1 MGREQPIMHKMRGT
15 TAAGAVAGITV
26 LTLSVLLGMADA
38 APLGH
43 QGTESTFGIC
53 HSSGS
58 HDDTAAAISR
68 RVLRWVQR
76 RAPETPH
83 VAVRMDDPYL
93 GINCYLNSSQHFY
106 SASVVKTIILA
117 TLLNKREREHLS
129 LLSDRERQLARAMIT
144 ESDNNAATALW
155 DQDGMKNLTYFLQ
168 VAGMHNTQ
176 LNPSWGLTRITAQD
190 ETKLLR
196 DILLRPNS
204 VLDTHGQDYEL
215 KLMGQVIPSQR
226 WGVSAST
233 PIAFTVH
240 IKNGWAPLPY
250 VSSPWYV
257 NSTGA
262 FTTTNS
268 ARDYTIVVLTSG
280 SADETTG
287 ITTVE
292 DVAGPI
298 NRALG
303 GIAAKFGPAHSK
315 PYPSWNIPDE
325 PVPPAPGR

>member
-43 QGTESTFGIC
+43 HGTESTFGIC

-58 HDDTAAAISR
+58 QDALAAAISR

-76 RAPETPH
+76 RAPETPSI
-83 VAVRMDDPYL
+83 AVRMDDPYL
-93 GINCYLNSSQHFY
+93 RINCYLNSSQHYY

-117 TLLNKREREHLS
+117 TMLNKREREHLS
-129 LLSDRERQLARAMIT
+129 LLSTRERQLARAMIT
-144 ESDNNAATALW
+144 ESDNNAATAPW
-155 DQDGMKNLTYFLQ
+155 EQDGMKNLTYFLDA
-168 VAGMHNTQ
+168 AGLHDTR
-176 LNPSWGLTRITAQD
+176 LNPAWGLTQITAQD
-190 ETKLLR
+190 ETILLR
-196 DILLRPNS
+196 NILLRPNT
-204 VLDTHGQDYEL
+204 VLNTHAQSYEL
-215 KLMGQVIPSQR
+215 KLMAQVIPSQH

-233 PIAFTVH
+233 PRAFTVC
-240 IKNGWAPLPY
+240 IKNGWAPLPN
-250 VSSPWYV
+250 VNSHWFV

-262 FTTTNS
+262 FTTSNA

-280 SADETTG
+280 NADETTG
-287 ITTVE
+287 VTTIE

-303 GIAAKFGPAHSK
+303 GVAAKFGPAHTT

-325 PVPPAPGR
+325 PVPPVPGR

>member
-1 MGREQPIMHKMRGT
+1 MHKMRGT

-129 LLSDRERQLARAMIT
+129 LLSDRERTLARAMIT

-325 PVPPAPGR
+325 PVPSAPGR

>member
-1 MGREQPIMHKMRGT
+1 MPKMREA
-15 TAAGAVAGITV
+15 TAAGLVAGVAV
-26 LTLSVLLGMADA
+26 LTLSAFLGMADA
-38 APLGH
+38 APLAH
-43 QGTESTFGIC
+43 RAPESATGIC

-58 HDDTAAAISR
+58 HDSTAAAISR

-129 LLSDRERQLARAMIT
+129 LLSDRERTLARAMIT

-215 KLMGQVIPSQR
+215 KLMGQVIASQR

-233 PIAFTVH
+233 PIAFTLH

-250 VSSPWYV
+250 TSSSWYV

-280 SADETTG
+280 NADETTG

>member
-1 MGREQPIMHKMRGT
+1 MHKMRRT
-15 TAAGAVAGITV
+15 TAAGVVAGITA
-26 LTLSVLLGMADA
+26 LTLSILLGMADA
-38 APLGH
+38 APLVH
-43 QGTESTFGIC
+43 RAPESSTGIC
-53 HSSGS
+53 HSYGS
-58 HDDTAAAISR
+58 HADLAAAISR

-93 GINCYLNSSQHFY
+93 NINCYLNSSQHYY

-117 TLLNKREREHLS
+117 TLLNKRQREHLS
-129 LLSDRERQLARAMIT
+129 LLSTRERQLARAMIT

-155 DQDGMKNLTYFLQ
+155 DQDGMKNLTYFLSA
-168 VAGMHNTQ
+168 AGLHDTR
-176 LNPSWGLTRITAQD
+176 LNPAWGLTQITAQD
-190 ETKLLR
+190 ETILLR
-196 DILLRPNS
+196 NILLRPNT
-204 VLDTHGQDYEL
+204 VLNTHSQSYEL

-233 PIAFTVH
+233 PRDFTVH

-250 VSSPWYV
+250 SNSPWFV

-262 FTTTNS
+262 FTASNS

-280 SADETTG
+280 NADETTG
-287 ITTVE
+287 VTTIE

-303 GIAAKFGPAHSK
+303 GIAAKFGPAHTK

-325 PVPPAPGR
+325 PVPPVPGR

>member
-1 MGREQPIMHKMRGT
+1 MHKMRGT
-15 TAAGAVAGITV
+15 TAAGVVAGITV
-26 LTLSVLLGMADA
+26 LTLSILLGMADA
-38 APLGH
+38 APLVHRGKN
-43 QGTESTFGIC
+43 STFGIC

-58 HDDTAAAISR
+58 HDSLAAAISR

-76 RAPETPH
+76 RAPETPN

-129 LLSDRERQLARAMIT
+129 LLSDRERTLARAMIT

-155 DQDGMKNLTYFLQ
+155 DQDGMKNLTYFLH
-168 VAGMHNTQ
+168 VAGMNNTQ

-233 PIAFTVH
+233 PRAFTVH

-280 SADETTG
+280 NADETTG

-315 PYPSWNIPDE
+315 SYPSWNIPDE

>member
-1 MGREQPIMHKMRGT
+1 MHKMRGT
-15 TAAGAVAGITV
+15 TAAGVVAGITA
-26 LTLSVLLGMADA
+26 LTLSILLGMADA
-38 APLGH
+38 APLAH
-43 QGTESTFGIC
+43 RAPESSTGIC
-53 HSSGS
+53 HSYGS
-58 HDDTAAAISR
+58 HADLAAAISR

-93 GINCYLNSSQHFY
+93 GINCYLNSSDHFY
-106 SASVVKTIILA
+106 SASVVKTIILG
-117 TLLNKREREHLS
+117 TLLNKRQREHLS

-155 DQDGMKNLTYFLQ
+155 DQDNMKNLTYFLHA
-168 VAGMHNTQ
+168 AGMNNTH
-176 LNPSWGLTRITAQD
+176 LNPSWGLTQITAQD

-196 DILLRPNS
+196 DILLRPNT
-204 VLDTHGQDYEL
+204 VLNTHGRSYEL
-215 KLMGQVIPSQR
+215 KLMAQVIPSQH

-233 PIAFTVH
+233 PRAFTVC

-250 VSSPWYV
+250 VSSPWFV

-262 FTTTNS
+262 FTTTNP

-280 SADETTG
+280 NADETTG
-287 ITTVE
+287 VTTVE

-303 GIAAKFGPAHSK
+303 GVAATFGPAHTK

-325 PVPPAPGR
+325 PVPPVPGR

>member
-1 MGREQPIMHKMRGT
+1 MHKMRGT

-43 QGTESTFGIC
+43 HGTESTFGIC

-58 HDDTAAAISR
+58 HDSLAAAISR

-129 LLSDRERQLARAMIT
+129 LLSDRERTLARAMIT

-262 FTTTNS
+262 FTTTNP
-268 ARDYTIVVLTSG
+268 ARDYTIVVLTHG
-280 SADETTG
+280 SA
-287 ITTVE
+287 
-292 DVAGPI
+292 
-298 NRALG
+298 
-303 GIAAKFGPAHSK
+303 
-315 PYPSWNIPDE
+315 
-325 PVPPAPGR
+325 